1 MKVVVLTTS
10 YPSTEHPVAGSF
22 VATSVELARE
32 AGVDVTVV
40 SPDAFPHF
48 GIAYGS
54 GIANNLRAT
63 PWKLALVPAF
73 LGAFARAARSAARDA
88 DLVHAHWIPS
98 ALAARASGQPYVL
111 KVWGTDV

>member
-1 MKVVVLTTS
+1 LHRSARRDARFERVLPDDAVLLLLRVHGARARGARRLRAQGMKVVVLTTS

-48 GIAYGS
+48 GIAFGS
-54 GIANNLRAT
+54 GIANNL
-63 PWKLALVPAF
+63 
-73 LGAFARAARSAARDA
+73 
-88 DLVHAHWIPS
+88 
-98 ALAARASGQPYVL
+98 
-111 KVWGTDV
+111 